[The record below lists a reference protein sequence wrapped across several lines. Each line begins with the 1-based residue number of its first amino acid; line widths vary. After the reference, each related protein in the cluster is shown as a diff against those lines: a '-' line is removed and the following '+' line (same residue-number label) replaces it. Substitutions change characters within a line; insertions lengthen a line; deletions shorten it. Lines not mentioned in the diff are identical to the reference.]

1 MQNKF
6 TAVIFALLLS
16 VCSFAGENVQGT
28 ADSYWDKA
36 FRKFSMGIMAGLGP
50 SYLKGAERYYYDN
63 EDATGF
69 TMMFEMAY
77 PLNDAFAAL
86 RAEIGF
92 DGLFEF
98 GSEYEYLHREV
109 RDSVSASAFEIA
121 VLLNLFLSE
130 SFFISVG
137 PSVRFPWFEETVE
150 IEDEKVFSGE
160 PDYGNDVWLDA
171 VLIMGFKMGC
181 IEFGVRSGYEFL
193 GFYKETKKYYRTN
206 INELRFRFY
215 LAYWFGQKRN

>member
-50 SYLKGAERYYYDN
+50 SYLTGAERYYHN

-77 PLNDAFAAL
+77 PLNDVLFL
-86 RAEIGF
+86 RGEIGF
-92 DGLFEF
+92 DGIFDF
-98 GSEYEYLHREV
+98 GSEYEYQHREV
-109 RDSVSASAFEIA
+109 RDSVLADAFEMA
-121 VLLNLFLSE
+121 VVLNRFLTE
-130 SFFISVG
+130 SFFVGIG
-137 PSVRFPWFEETVE
+137 PSVRFPWFEEVVE
-150 IEDEKVFSGE
+150 IEDDEVFSGE
-160 PDYGNDVWLDA
+160 PEYGNDLWLDVVFVA
-171 VLIMGFKMGC
+171 GFKVNSF
-181 IEFGVRSGYEFL
+181 EFGLRSGYEFL
-193 GFYKETKKYYRTN
+193 GFYKETKKYYHMN
-206 INELRFRFY
+206 IHELRFRFY
-215 LAYWFGQKRN
+215 LAYWFGQKHN

>member
-28 ADSYWDKA
+28 VDSYWDKA

-50 SYLKGAERYYYDN
+50 SYLKGAERYYHN

-77 PLNDAFAAL
+77 PLNDVLFL
-86 RAEIGF
+86 RGEIGF
-92 DGLFEF
+92 DGIFDF
-98 GSEYEYLHREV
+98 GSEYEYQHREV
-109 RDSVSASAFEIA
+109 RDSVSASAFEMA
-121 VLLNLFLSE
+121 VLLNRFLTE
-130 SFFISVG
+130 SFFVGVG
-137 PSVRFPWFEETVE
+137 PSVRFPWFEEVVE
-150 IEDEKVFSGE
+150 IEDDEVFSGE
-160 PDYGNDVWLDA
+160 PEYGNDLWLDVVFVA
-171 VLIMGFKMGC
+171 GFKVNSF
-181 IEFGVRSGYEFL
+181 EFGVRSGYEFL
-193 GFYKETKKYYRTN
+193 GFYKETKKYYHTN

>member
-50 SYLKGAERYYYDN
+50 SYLKGAERYYDN

-86 RAEIGF
+86 RAVIGF

-193 GFYKETKKYYRTN
+193 GFYKETKKYYHTN

>member
-1 MQNKF
+1 MQNKI
-6 TAVIFALLLS
+6 TAVILALLLA
-16 VCSFAGENVQGT
+16 VCSFAGENARG
-28 ADSYWDKA
+28 ASDSDWDNA
-36 FRKFSMGIMAGLGP
+36 FRKFSMGIMVGLGP
-50 SYLKGAERYYYDN
+50 SYLKGAEKNYYNN

-77 PLNDAFAAL
+77 PLNDVLAL
-86 RAEIGF
+86 RGEIGF

-98 GSEYEYLHREV
+98 GSEYEYQHREV

-137 PSVRFPWFEETVE
+137 PSVRFPWFEEVVE

-160 PDYGNDVWLDA
+160 PEYGNDVWLDA
-171 VLIMGFKMGC
+171 VFVAGFKMGC
-181 IEFGVRSGYEFL
+181 IEFGLRSGYEFL
-193 GFYKETKKYYRTN
+193 GFYKETKKYYHTN
-206 INELRFRFY
+206 IHELRFRFY
-215 LAYWFGQKRN
+215 LAYWFGQKNN